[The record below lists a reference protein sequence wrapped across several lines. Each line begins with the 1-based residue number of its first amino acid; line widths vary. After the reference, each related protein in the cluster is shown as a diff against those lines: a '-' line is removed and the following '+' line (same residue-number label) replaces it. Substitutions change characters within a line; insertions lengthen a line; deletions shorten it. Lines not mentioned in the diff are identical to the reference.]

1 MSRPIYL
8 DHAATTPVLPQARDA
23 MLQGLEMWAN
33 PSSPHADGRA
43 AKRALEDAR
52 QRIKVA
58 LGWSGE
64 IIFTASATEAAAL
77 AFARCRLV
85 GPKPALS
92 AVEHDAIRRQVP
104 EGEGF
109 ILPMWPDGRLDPECL
124 AQWLHL
130 APGGLIAVQH
140 ANSETGV
147 VQDIADISEA
157 VDAAGSFLLVDCAQ
171 TAGKLPL
178 PPADLIIVSAH
189 KFGGPPGIAALL
201 VRDLK
206 LLVPSGGQERGYRG
220 GTENLPAI
228 LGMAAALE
236 ARAGGQVDA
245 MDRQLAHRALLEQQ
259 VEAAGGSIVC
269 GTSARTP
276 LIGAIFMPNMSSEA
290 QLVRLDGL
298 GFRVSAGSACASGS
312 MKPSHVLAA
321 LGLDPAFAAN
331 VIRVSFSLDTKED
344 EVNAF
349 ASAWT
354 ALAAQA
360 ARRAA

>member
-1 MSRPIYL
+1 MTRSIYL
-8 DHAATTPVLPQARDA
+8 DHAATTPVLPEARAA
-23 MLQGLEMWAN
+23 MMLGLETWAN

-43 AKRALEDAR
+43 AKRAIEDAR
-52 QRIKVA
+52 QRIKAA
-58 LGWSGE
+58 LGWTGE
-64 IIFTASATEAAAL
+64 LIFTSSASEAAAL

-85 GPKPALS
+85 GPKPAIS
-92 AVEHDAIRRQVP
+92 VVEHDAIRRQVR
-104 EGEGF
+104 EGEGWN
-109 ILPMWPDGRLDPECL
+109 LPVWSDGRLNPECL
-124 AQWLHL
+124 SEWLHL

-147 VQDIADISEA
+147 VQDIADIGEA

-178 PPADLIIVSAH
+178 PTADLIIVSAH

-206 LLVPSGGQERGYRG
+206 LLVPTGGQERGYRG

-236 ARAGGQVDA
+236 ARATSRVAAMESQLRNRVRLEEQVK
-245 MDRQLAHRALLEQQ
+245 L
-259 VEAAGGSIVC
+259 AGGSIIC
-269 GTSARTP
+269 GECPRSP
-276 LIGAIFMPNMSSEA
+276 LIGAMAMPGMSAQA

-312 MKPSHVLAA
+312 MKTSHVLSA
-321 LGLDPAFAAN
+321 LELDPHVAAN
-331 VIRVSFSLDTKED
+331 VIRVSFSFETSED
-344 EVNAF
+344 EVDAF
-349 ASAWT
+349 ADAWL
-354 ALAAQA
+354 ALASEA
-360 ARRAA
+360 AKRAA